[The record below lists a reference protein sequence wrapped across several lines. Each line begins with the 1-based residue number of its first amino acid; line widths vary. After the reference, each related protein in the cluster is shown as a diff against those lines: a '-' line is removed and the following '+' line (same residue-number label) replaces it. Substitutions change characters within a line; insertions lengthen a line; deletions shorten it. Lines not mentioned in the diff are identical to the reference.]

1 MKGNFGII
9 VLNIIMLDFFNIWN
23 LQFWNFFLL
32 LKKHL
37 EVKRRWRRK
46 RIVSDWHC
54 EDGSPTVSCMK
65 KIVCGYGG
73 LWKFGTKR
81 GLSQNSTLF
90 FSYFSTKLATCFDF
104 LFLFILTNLVRVH
117 VRRCQK
123 LWLGET
129 TNCIPLYKWCQNWT
143 VCWDCR
149 KM

>member
-1 MKGNFGII
+1 MKPSILKLFPTSKKTFGS
-9 VLNIIMLDFFNIWN
+9 
-23 LQFWNFFLL
+23 
-32 LKKHL
+32 KKK
-37 EVKRRWRRK
+37 VKKEEDREWLALFMG
-46 RIVSDWHC
+46 VHC

-129 TNCIPLYKWCQNWT
+129 TNCIPLYRWCQNWT